1 MQWLYMTKVDLVLIP
16 NPDMFFEKGTRD
28 GVSYISNRYSK
39 TSNKSLKYYDPKQE
53 SKHIIYSD

>member
-1 MQWLYMTKVDLVLIP
+1 MTKVDLVLIP

-39 TSNKSLKYYDPKQE
+39 TSNKCLKYYDPKQE